1 MASIASM
8 IDRAGQAQFQ
18 LPHQPQ
24 YDHIQTAPIYL
35 LVLIVAVSLLVGAIF
50 VGSDEPGLTAVL
62 LVSGLPMAITAFSF
76 RHLRI
81 RDEGEKLTVRFG
93 PLPLFGTRF
102 AYSDIASVDRDKTTW
117 SDGFGIHWVPQ
128 RGWTYN
134 LWGFDCV
141 RLTMRNGR
149 IYRVGTND
157 TDALY
162 TFLQQRL
169 AVAATL
175 PSNKSC

>member
-1 MASIASM
+1 MESITTAEDT
-8 IDRAGQAQFQ
+8 IPRIQFR
-18 LPHQPQ
+18 LPHQPR
-24 YDHIQTAPIYL
+24 YDHIQTALIYL
-35 LVLIVAVSLLVGAIF
+35 LVLLTAVALLVGAIS
-50 VGSDEPGLTAVL
+50 VGRDEPGLTVVL

-81 RDEGEKLTVRFG
+81 RDEGATLAVRFG

-117 SDGFGIHWVPQ
+117 SDGFGIHWVPR

-149 IYRVGTND
+149 IYRVGTD
-157 TDALY
+157 DSDALY
-162 TFLQQRL
+162 TFLQERL
-169 AVAATL
+169 EVTATQPL
-175 PSNKSC
+175 KKT